1 MRRMVGQAR
10 LIGLLAAVL
19 TFGLVAAAWAATT
32 EDSAGGDTQ
41 AATLDE
47 NPGEEFT
54 PGEGGGFMMGED
66 RGGRGRGGMF
76 GGMHGGTGGEI
87 GPGMFGPMTD
97 DPALREQ
104 MEQQMEERRA
114 LVEERRDAFH
124 AQLRAEMSAEDQA
137 KFDELL
143 GQAEDRR
150 KALDQAREAVRE
162 TGSQIRDLIE
172 PYLPVDGE
180 EAVGQDGDGSTSDSE
195 AGV

>member
-1 MRRMVGQAR
+1 MRRMVGQVR

-32 EDSAGGDTQ
+32 EEGTSGDMQTT
-41 AATLDE
+41 TLDE
-47 NPGEEFT
+47 NQGEEFT

-66 RGGRGRGGMF
+66 RGGRGL
-76 GGMHGGTGGEI
+76 GGMHGGMGGEM
-87 GPGMFGPMTD
+87 GRGMFGPMMD

-124 AQLRAEMSAEDQA
+124 DQLRAEMNAEDQA

-143 GQAEDRR
+143 GQLEEQRA
-150 KALDQAREAVRE
+150 ALDQAREAMRE
-162 TGSQIRDLIE
+162 TGSQIRDLVE

-180 EAVGQDGDGSTSDSE
+180 SAAGQDGGTSPSGSD